1 MEWSIQQ
8 IAKLSGTTSRTLRH
22 YGDMGLL
29 VPARTGANGYRYY
42 DDDDLQRLRM
52 VQALQAGGLSLKQCL
67 ACLAGELE
75 QATLETRVRELD
87 EELARMQRA
96 RDLLADLA
104 GLRPRSG
111 EEFKAWQLQL
121 QREAPEAYFA
131 WVMKQ
136 GFSEKNRYH
145 LQWLSKDMN
154 EHERYIKDFI
164 QLLDGMSYWGPGDR
178 AFTQQ
183 QFAALPIRP
192 RRILDMGCGRG
203 ASTLA
208 LAQVTNA
215 AIVAIDLDEEALA
228 ALARS
233 ASAAGYDK
241 VTTLRAN
248 MAALPADLAP
258 ADLIWAEGSA
268 YVMGVA
274 KALNAW
280 RSLLAGPDAC
290 IVLSDAV
297 WLTDV
302 PPEEAQ
308 AFWQQAYPA
317 MQTLAGL
324 LETVRA
330 AGYRCLSHTLLPMGA
345 WNNYLDPIE
354 RNLARHSAEL
364 GESTAYQDLTRELA
378 MHRQYLGSYGYVIC
392 CLQLT

>member
-1 MEWSIQQ
+1 MKISELARRCGLARSTLLYYEKLGV
-8 IAKLSGTTSRTLRH
+8 IAGTR
-22 YGDMGLL
+22 
-29 VPARTGANGYRYY
+29 GANGYRHY
-42 DDDDLQRLRM
+42 DDEDLQRLQM

-67 ACLAGELE
+67 ACLAGEID
-75 QATLETRVRELD
+75 QAELQARVRELD
-87 EELARMQRA
+87 DELARMQRA

-104 GLRPRSG
+104 GLRAHSG

-136 GFSEKNRYH
+136 GFSEKDRYH

-203 ASTLA
+203 ASTMA
-208 LAQVTNA
+208 LAQVTDA
-215 AIVAIDLDEEALA
+215 TIVAIDLDEEALA
-228 ALARS
+228 AVARS
-233 ASAAGYDK
+233 ASAAGLSQ
-241 VTTLRAN
+241 VTTLCAN
-248 MAALPADLAP
+248 MAALPDDLAT

-274 KALNAW
+274 NALKAW
-280 RSLLAGPDAC
+280 RPLLASPLAC

-297 WLTDV
+297 WLTDN
-302 PPEEAQ
+302 PPEEAL
-308 AFWQQAYPA
+308 AFWQQDYPA

-324 LETVRA
+324 LETIQA
-330 AGYRCLSHTLLPMGA
+330 AGYRCLSHTPLPMSA
-345 WNNYLDPIE
+345 WSNYLDPIE
-354 RNLARHSAEL
+354 RNLARYRDEL
-364 GESTAYQDLTRELA
+364 GESPAWQDLSREIA
-378 MHRQYLGSYGYVIC
+378 IHRQYLGSYGYVIC
-392 CLQLT
+392 CLQAA

>member
-1 MEWSIQQ
+1 MKISELARRCGLARSTLLYYEKLGV
-8 IAKLSGTTSRTLRH
+8 IAGTR
-22 YGDMGLL
+22 
-29 VPARTGANGYRYY
+29 GANGYRHY
-42 DDDDLQRLRM
+42 DEGDLQRLQM

-75 QATLETRVRELD
+75 QATLEARVRELD

-104 GLRPRSG
+104 GLRQRSG

-136 GFSEKNRYH
+136 GFSEKDRYH

-178 AFTQQ
+178 VFTQQ

-203 ASTLA
+203 ASTMA
-208 LAQVTNA
+208 LAQVTDA
-215 AIVAIDLDEEALA
+215 AIVAIDLEEEALA
-228 ALARS
+228 AVANSAR
-233 ASAAGYDK
+233 AAGFEH
-241 VTTLRAN
+241 VTTLCAN
-248 MAALPADLAP
+248 MAALPDDLAP

-274 KALNAW
+274 NALKAW
-280 RSLLAGPDAC
+280 RPLLASPQAC

-297 WLTDV
+297 WLTDNS
-302 PPEEAQ
+302 PEEAL
-308 AFWQQAYPA
+308 AFWQQDYPA

-324 LETVRA
+324 LETIQA
-330 AGYRCLSHTLLPMGA
+330 AGYRCLSHTQLPQKA
-345 WNNYLDPIE
+345 WHNYLNPIE
-354 RNLARHSAEL
+354 ANLARYRDEL
-364 GESTAYQDLTRELA
+364 GESPAWQDLSREIA
-378 MHRQYLGSYGYVIC
+378 IHRQYLGSYGYVIC
-392 CLQLT
+392 CLQAA

>member
-1 MEWSIQQ
+1 MTISELAHRCGLARSTLLYYEKLGV
-8 IAKLSGTTSRTLRH
+8 IAGTR
-22 YGDMGLL
+22 
-29 VPARTGANGYRYY
+29 AANGYRHY
-42 DDDDLQRLRM
+42 DEGDLQRLQM

-67 ACLAGELE
+67 ACLAGEID
-75 QATLETRVRELD
+75 QAALRARVEELD
-87 EELARMQRA
+87 GELARMQRA

-104 GLRPRSG
+104 GLRARSG
-111 EEFKAWQLQL
+111 DEFKAWQLRL

-131 WVMKQ
+131 WVMRQ
-136 GFSEKNRYH
+136 GFSEQDRYQ

-154 EHERYIKDFI
+154 EHERYIRDFKR
-164 QLLDGMSYWGPGDR
+164 LLDGMSHWGPGDR

-208 LAQVTNA
+208 LAEVTDA
-215 AIVAIDLDEEALA
+215 AILAIDLDEEALA
-228 ALARS
+228 ALVRS
-233 ASAAGYDK
+233 ARAAGYEQI
-241 VTTLRAN
+241 TTLCAN

-274 KALNAW
+274 NALKAW
-280 RSLLAGPDAC
+280 RGLLAGPDAC
-290 IVLSDAV
+290 IVLSELV
-297 WLTDV
+297 WLTDA

-308 AFWQQAYPA
+308 AYWQQAYPA
-317 MQTLAGL
+317 MQTLSGL

-330 AGYRCLSHTLLPMGA
+330 VGYRCLSHTPLPMGA
-345 WNNYLDPIE
+345 WHNYLDPIE
-354 RNLARHSAEL
+354 RNLARHGAEL
-364 GESTAYQDLTRELA
+364 GESAAYQDLTRELA

-392 CLQLT
+392 CLQAA

>member
-1 MEWSIQQ
+1 MKISELARRCGLARSTLLYYE
-8 IAKLSGTTSRTLRH
+8 KLGVISGSR
-22 YGDMGLL
+22 
-29 VPARTGANGYRYY
+29 AANGYRHY
-42 DDDDLQRLRM
+42 DEGDLQRLQM

-67 ACLAGELE
+67 ACLAGDIDQGAL
-75 QATLETRVRELD
+75 QALVKELD
-87 EELARMQRA
+87 DELVRMQRA

-104 GLRPRSG
+104 GMSTHSG
-111 EEFKAWQLQL
+111 DAFKAWQLRL
-121 QREAPEAYFA
+121 QRDAPQAYFD
-131 WVMKQ
+131 WVMRQ
-136 GFSEKNRYH
+136 GFSEKDRYH

-154 EHERYIKDFI
+154 EHQSYIRDFK
-164 QLLDGMSYWGPGDR
+164 QLLYGMSHWGPGDR

-183 QFAALPIRP
+183 QFAALPIQP

>member
-1 MEWSIQQ
+1 MKISELARRCGLARSTLLYYEKLGV
-8 IAKLSGTTSRTLRH
+8 IAGTR
-22 YGDMGLL
+22 
-29 VPARTGANGYRYY
+29 AANGYRHY
-42 DDDDLQRLRM
+42 DDEDLQRLQM

-75 QATLETRVRELD
+75 QATLEARIRELD
-87 EELARMQRA
+87 DELARMQRA

-104 GLRPRSG
+104 GLRQRSG

-136 GFSEKNRYH
+136 GFSEKDRYH

-178 AFTQQ
+178 VFTQQ

-203 ASTLA
+203 ASTMA
-208 LAQVTNA
+208 LAQVTDA
-215 AIVAIDLDEEALA
+215 AIVAIDLEEEALA
-228 ALARS
+228 AVANSAR
-233 ASAAGYDK
+233 AAGFEH
-241 VTTLRAN
+241 VTTLCAN
-248 MAALPADLAP
+248 MAALPDDLAP

-274 KALNAW
+274 NALKAW
-280 RSLLAGPDAC
+280 RPLLASPQAC

-297 WLTDV
+297 WLTDN
-302 PPEEAQ
+302 PPEEAL
-308 AFWQQAYPA
+308 AFWQQDYPA

-324 LETVRA
+324 LETIQA
-330 AGYRCLSHTLLPMGA
+330 AGYRCLSHTPLPMSA
-345 WNNYLDPIE
+345 WSNYLDPIE
-354 RNLARHSAEL
+354 RNLARYRDEL
-364 GESTAYQDLTRELA
+364 GESPAWQDLSREIA
-378 MHRQYLGSYGYVIC
+378 IHRQYLGSYGYVIC
-392 CLQLT
+392 CLQAA

>member
-1 MEWSIQQ
+1 MKISELARRCGLARSTLLYYE
-8 IAKLSGTTSRTLRH
+8 KLCIIEGRR
-22 YGDMGLL
+22 
-29 VPARTGANGYRYY
+29 AANGYRHY
-42 DDDDLQRLRM
+42 DDADLQRLQM
-52 VQALQAGGLSLKQCL
+52 VQALQKGGLSLKQCL
-67 ACLAGELE
+67 ACLAGEIDQVALR
-75 QATLETRVRELD
+75 ARVRELD
-87 EELARMQRA
+87 EELAQIQRA

-104 GLRPRSG
+104 GLRAHSG
-111 EEFKAWQLQL
+111 DEFKAWQRQL
-121 QREAPEAYFA
+121 QHQAPQAYFA

-136 GFSEKNRYH
+136 GFSEKERYH
-145 LQWLSKDMN
+145 LQWLSKDMK
-154 EHERYIKDFI
+154 EHERYIRDFKL
-164 QLLDGMSYWGPGDR
+164 LLDGMSYWGPGDR

-208 LAQVTNA
+208 LAPVTNA
-215 AIVAIDLDEEALA
+215 VIVAIDLDEEALA
-228 ALARS
+228 TLARS
-233 ASAAGYDK
+233 ASAARLDQ

-268 YVMGVA
+268 YVMGVVN
-274 KALNAW
+274 ALNVW

-297 WLTDV
+297 WLSDA

-324 LETVRA
+324 LETVQA
-330 AGYRCLSHTLLPMGA
+330 AGYRCLSHTLLPMEA

-354 RNLARHSAEL
+354 RNLARHRAEL
-364 GESTAYQDLTRELA
+364 GESAAYQDLARELA

-392 CLQLT
+392 CLQLA

>member
-1 MEWSIQQ
+1 MKISELARRCGLARSTLLYYEKLGV
-8 IAKLSGTTSRTLRH
+8 IAGTR
-22 YGDMGLL
+22 
-29 VPARTGANGYRYY
+29 GANGYRHY
-42 DDDDLQRLRM
+42 DEGDLQRLQM

-67 ACLAGELE
+67 ACLAGEID
-75 QATLETRVRELD
+75 QAALQARVRELD

-136 GFSEKNRYH
+136 GFSEKDRYH

-203 ASTLA
+203 ASTMA
-208 LAQVTNA
+208 LAQVTDA
-215 AIVAIDLDEEALA
+215 AIVAIDLEEEALA
-228 ALARS
+228 AVAHSAR
-233 ASAAGYDK
+233 AAGFEH
-241 VTTLRAN
+241 VSTLCAN
-248 MAALPADLAP
+248 MAALPDDLAP

-274 KALNAW
+274 NALKAW
-280 RSLLAGPDAC
+280 RPLLASPQAC

-297 WLTDV
+297 WLTDN
-302 PPEEAQ
+302 PPEEAL
-308 AFWQQAYPA
+308 AFWQQDYPA

-324 LETVRA
+324 LETVQA
-330 AGYRCLSHTLLPMGA
+330 AGYRCLSHTPLPMSA

-354 RNLARHSAEL
+354 VNLVRYRDEL
-364 GESTAYQDLTRELA
+364 GESAAWQDLSREVA
-378 MHRQYLGSYGYVIC
+378 IHRQYLGSYGYVIC
-392 CLQLT
+392 CLQKDA

>member
-1 MEWSIQQ
+1 MKISELARRCGLARSTLLYYEKLGV
-8 IAKLSGTTSRTLRH
+8 IAGTR
-22 YGDMGLL
+22 
-29 VPARTGANGYRYY
+29 GANGYRHY
-42 DDDDLQRLRM
+42 DDEDLQRLQM

-75 QATLETRVRELD
+75 QATLEARVRELD
-87 EELARMQRA
+87 DELARMQRA

-104 GLRPRSG
+104 GLRAHSG

-136 GFSEKNRYH
+136 GFSEKDRYH

-178 AFTQQ
+178 VFTQQ

-203 ASTLA
+203 ASTMA
-208 LAQVTNA
+208 LAQVTDA
-215 AIVAIDLDEEALA
+215 AIVAIDLEEEALA
-228 ALARS
+228 AVANSAR
-233 ASAAGYDK
+233 AAGFEH
-241 VTTLRAN
+241 VTTLCAN
-248 MAALPADLAP
+248 MAALPDDLAP

-274 KALNAW
+274 NALKAW
-280 RSLLAGPDAC
+280 RPLLASPQAC

-297 WLTDV
+297 WLTDN
-302 PPEEAQ
+302 PPEEAL
-308 AFWQQAYPA
+308 AFWQQDYPA

-324 LETVRA
+324 LKTVQE
-330 AGYRCLSHTLLPMGA
+330 AGYRCLSHTQLPQKA
-345 WNNYLDPIE
+345 WHNYLDPIE
-354 RNLARHSAEL
+354 RNLARYRDEL
-364 GESTAYQDLTRELA
+364 GESPAWQDLSREIA
-378 MHRQYLGSYGYVIC
+378 IHRQYLGSYGYVIC
-392 CLQLT
+392 CLQAA